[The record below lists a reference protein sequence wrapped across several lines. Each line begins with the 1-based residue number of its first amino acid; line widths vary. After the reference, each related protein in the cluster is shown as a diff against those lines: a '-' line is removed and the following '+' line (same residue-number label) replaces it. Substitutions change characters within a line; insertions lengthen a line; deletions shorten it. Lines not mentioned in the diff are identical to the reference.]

1 MLIEW
6 FDLKPSGPR
15 IPWSCKILGPVELFT
30 LGALN
35 YVLWYF
41 STYSVLVKHSES
53 LIITL
58 SSIRFKWLSVSA
70 YVFQIDI
77 FPFLSYQVLAGI
89 YTGSDSGITAQHLE
103 WVNSSSLNQIHKY
116 SYFLDQCHVLSPVCT
131 SVNWKDKCNPFFF
144 NIFLIFCLSFFRIF
158 MLSLYFFF
166 EISLGDLQL
175 N

>member
-1 MLIEW
+1 MHIEW

-15 IPWSCKILGPVELFT
+15 IPWSCKILPPVELFT

-35 YVLWYF
+35 YLLWYF

-58 SSIRFKWLSVSA
+58 SRIRFKWSSVSA
-70 YVFQIDI
+70 YAFQIDI

-116 SYFLDQCHVLSPVCT
+116 SYFLDQCHVLSVHQSIGKI
-131 SVNWKDKCNPFFF
+131 SVILFIF

-158 MLSLYFFF
+158 MLSLYFSF